1 MKIETEYSIGD
12 IVKVKY
18 LSQEWEPVVAAHII
32 ESTGVIDGINID
44 RNGIT
49 YSVFVDGFLTAG
61 KSIVSLVK
69 NGDPADIVSPKHF
82 HNMIYHRD
90 VAVQNKHTGVVYTR
104 YGVSRNEI
112 ALYPKEGDEFITIN
126 ESELMNDY
134 RFYVDVN
141 AEPKDDLSIKGG
153 KAYLIED
160 NNWNEQHIV
169 YSNNIKRFCEMF
181 DASVVKQ
188 VKTKTSKKS

>member
-1 MKIETEYSIGD
+1 MKIDTEYSIGD

-32 ESTGVIDGINID
+32 ESIGVVDGISID

-61 KSIVSLVK
+61 KSIVHLVE
-69 NGDPADIVSPKHF
+69 NGDPANIISPKHF
-82 HNMIYHRD
+82 HSLIYHREI
-90 VAVQNKHTGVVYTR
+90 AVQNKHTGVIYSR
-104 YGVSRNEI
+104 YGFSRNEI
-112 ALYPKEGDEFITIN
+112 ALYPKEGDEAITIN

-134 RFYVDVN
+134 RFYVDIT
-141 AEPKDDLSIKGG
+141 AEPKDELSIKGG
-153 KAYLIED
+153 KAYLVED
-160 NNWNEQHIV
+160 NNWNEENIV

-181 DASVVKQ
+181 DVSVVKQ
-188 VKTKTSKKS
+188 VKTKISKKT